1 MAKDKTLNLNKTNKM
16 ASYQSLKLEQ
26 NNKTFYITTLDT
38 NVLKDIAYVL
48 NREEDSIK
56 GFQRIL
62 NTNRAKDIAK
72 YMDSD
77 NGVIPSPLILS
88 AQPSAN
94 LKYDEK
100 NSKISFSNS
109 KNSFLVLDGQ
119 HRLYGMFLSDKTHKI
134 PVIIFN
140 NLKTFEEV
148 NLFIDINTNQKGV
161 PTTLLID
168 IKNLSGKET
177 KKEEKQRDLFE
188 LLNKDSVLTGLMS
201 ATKSRVG
208 KISKNTFNQATSK
221 ILDSGYFSD
230 EDINVVYK
238 AVKNYLEAAEV
249 VLLSTN
255 SEKAKLTKSMIFR
268 ALFDI
273 FNEVVELSFKRFSNL
288 KLNSL
293 VETLSPIGSLNYDNY
308 IGSSNSVLV
317 KLVSDMKK
325 ELYKNNNFNID
336 ISNDIF

>member
-1 MAKDKTLNLNKTNKM
+1 M

-26 NNKTFYITTLDT
+26 NNKTFYITTLNT
-38 NVLKDIAYVL
+38 TVLKDIAYVL

-56 GFQRIL
+56 GFQRVL

-72 YMDSD
+72 YMESE

-88 AQPSAN
+88 AQPSAE
-94 LKYDEK
+94 LKFDTK
-100 NSKISFSNS
+100 TSKITFSNA

-119 HRLYGMFLSDKTHKI
+119 HRLYGMFLSDKIHSI

-168 IKNLSGKET
+168 IKNLSGKES
-177 KKEEKQRDLFE
+177 KKEEKQRDLFDM
-188 LLNKDSVLTGLMS
+188 LNKNSVISGLMS
-201 ATKSRVG
+201 ATKSKVG
-208 KISKNTFNQATSK
+208 KISKNTFNQATNK

-230 EDINVVYK
+230 ENTDVIYK
-238 AVKNYLEAAEV
+238 AVRNYLEASEI

-288 KLNSL
+288 KLDSL
-293 VETLSPIGSLNYDNY
+293 TETLYPIGSLNYDNY
-308 IGSSNSVLV
+308 IGSSNSVLL
-317 KLVSDMKK
+317 KIVSDMKK
-325 ELYKNNNFNID
+325 ELYKNNNYNID

>member
-1 MAKDKTLNLNKTNKM
+1 M
-16 ASYQSLKLEQ
+16 ASYKSLKLQQ

-38 NVLKDIAYVL
+38 DVLKDIAYVL

-56 GFQRIL
+56 GFQRVL

-72 YMDSD
+72 YMDSE

-88 AQPSAN
+88 AQPNAQFKFDN
-94 LKYDEK
+94 KT
-100 NSKISFSNS
+100 SKITFNNA

-140 NLKTFEEV
+140 DLKTFEEV

-168 IKNLSGKET
+168 IKNLSGKES
-177 KKEEKQRDLFE
+177 KKEEKQRDLFDM
-188 LLNKDSVLTGLMS
+188 LNKNSVLTGLMS
-201 ATKSRVG
+201 ATKSKVG

-230 EDINVVYK
+230 ENVDVVYK
-238 AVKNYLEAAEV
+238 AVRNYLEAAEII
-249 VLLSTN
+249 LISTN
-255 SEKAKLTKSMIFR
+255 SDKAKLTKSMIFR

-273 FNEVVELSFKRFSNL
+273 FNEVVELSFKRFNNL
-288 KLNSL
+288 KLESL
-293 VETLSPIGSLNYDNY
+293 TETISPIGSLNYDNY

-325 ELYKNNNFNID
+325 ELYKSNNFNID

>member
-1 MAKDKTLNLNKTNKM
+1 M
-16 ASYQSLKLEQ
+16 ASYPSLKLEQ
-26 NNKTFYITTLDT
+26 NNKTFYITSLDT
-38 NVLKDIAYVL
+38 KVLKNIAYVL

-56 GFQRIL
+56 GFQRVL
-62 NTNRAKDIAK
+62 NTNRAKDIAR
-72 YMDSD
+72 YMDSE

-88 AQPSAN
+88 AQPNAKLN
-94 LKYDEK
+94 FDNKT
-100 NSKISFSNS
+100 SKVSFSNS

-119 HRLYGMFLSDKTHKI
+119 HRLYGMLLSEKNHSI

-140 NLKTFEEV
+140 ELNTYEEV

-188 LLNKDSVLTGLMS
+188 MLNKDSVLSGLMS
-201 ATKSRVG
+201 ATSSKVG

-230 EDINVVYK
+230 ENIDVVYK
-238 AVKNYLEAAEV
+238 AVRNYLQSAET

-255 SEKAKLTKSMIFR
+255 SGKAKLTKSMIFR
-268 ALFDI
+268 ALFEI
-273 FNEVVELSFKRFSNL
+273 FNEVVELSFKRFNNL
-288 KLNSL
+288 KLDSIT
-293 VETLSPIGSLNYDNY
+293 ETLSPIGSLNYDNY

-317 KLVSDMKK
+317 KMVSDMKK
-325 ELYKNNNFNID
+325 ELYKNNNYNID

>member
-1 MAKDKTLNLNKTNKM
+1 MAT
-16 ASYQSLKLEQ
+16 YQSLKLQQ

-38 NVLKDIAYVL
+38 TVLKEIAYVL
-48 NREEDSIK
+48 DREEDSIK
-56 GFQRIL
+56 GFQRVL

-72 YMDSD
+72 YMDSE

-88 AQPSAN
+88 AQPNAQF
-94 LKYDEK
+94 KYDQK
-100 NSKISFSNS
+100 TSKITFDNS

-119 HRLYGMFLSDKTHKI
+119 HRLYGMFLSEKTHKI

-140 NLKTFEEV
+140 ELKTSEEV

-168 IKNLSGKET
+168 IKNLSGKES
-177 KKEEKQRDLFE
+177 KKEEKQRDLFD
-188 LLNKDSVLTGLMS
+188 LLNKNSVISGLMS
-201 ATKSRVG
+201 ATKSKAG

-230 EDINVVYK
+230 EDTSVIYK
-238 AVKNYLEAAEV
+238 ALKNYLEASEI

-255 SEKAKLTKSMIFR
+255 SDKAKLTKSMIFR
-268 ALFDI
+268 ALFEI
-273 FNEVVELSFKRFSNL
+273 FNEVVELSFKKFNNL
-288 KLNSL
+288 KLDSL
-293 VETLSPIGSLNYDNY
+293 IETLSPIGSLNFDNH

-325 ELYKNNNFNID
+325 ELYKSQNFNID